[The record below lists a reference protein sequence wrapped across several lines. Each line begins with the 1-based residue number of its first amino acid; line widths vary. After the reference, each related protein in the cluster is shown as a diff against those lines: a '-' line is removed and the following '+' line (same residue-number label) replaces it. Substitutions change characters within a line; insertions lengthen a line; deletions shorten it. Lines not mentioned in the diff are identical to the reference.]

1 MLARDETPPV
11 LMEASD
17 FGRKNFC
24 GVYPFYMALEL
35 DGKAHG
41 VLFLNS
47 NPQEITTSPA
57 PHIVYRTIGG
67 ILDIYFFPGPR
78 PEDVIRQY
86 LALVG
91 TPAVPPYWALGFQI
105 DYFASNLTE
114 FNHTVNVIR
123 DANIPLDV
131 VYANIDYMDKYQ
143 DFTLG
148 KEWQQLSTYFNQL
161 HDQDIHAVLTLDAS
175 ISVTGEAFKRA
186 LDAHASFF
194 EWERIDQAPKSIQSL
209 YNSTNNT
216 KIMLGVSWPDAHV
229 AFPDFGAEETI
240 NWWVDEIATFHEMVP
255 FDGIWIKRNEPASFG
270 TDETDPWYFKS
281 PKHSKIAPLMCPL
294 NGTDA
299 YYDVPPYETFS
310 VFLYR
315 DDTMQSYLSSKT
327 LCMLAVSKS
336 GRIYDTKNLY
346 GLQQSIATHKALQV
360 AISKRGLLLSE
371 SLFPSGGHYAGHALG
386 DNFATWSNLARSVVG
401 IQLFNIFGIPYVGA
415 DICGFHGETITDD
428 LCSRWHQL
436 GAFYSLARVRSEN
449 RLIPQNLS
457 AWLVQARQANLFRY
471 MYLPYLYTLHFDAA
485 RFGGTVVRP
494 LFFEFPDDDAARG
507 TSEQFMWGS
516 ALLIAPVLRPNM
528 TVTYA
533 YLPRSVSWYSL
544 RNEDFGVKAPKGFS
558 LFTASAFMLPPVF
571 IKGGSI
577 VPYQLPSDTTIST
590 RQNPLQFVIA
600 LENSTAWGKL
610 IWDDGESTISDF
622 ERYNYIELHIDFKL
636 DVEAVLTLTL
646 IKKCA
651 ALKIPPIS
659 VLNFVGYTAIPITS
673 TIKRDDGGA
682 LNISED
688 AWADPSLERFYLP
701 ADGIFDFDKD
711 TTVKI
716 TWLNHELFDL
726 VGEDARVDCMP
737 TFHALVPTQA
747 MCEEKFCMYDHT
759 TQMPKPKCYFPKR
772 SGYIATGTYADQIIL
787 QDYSSFKNPFGQ
799 NISPLYFSAR
809 HINQTTLNV
818 RIFPDDYRYEPQ
830 LLIPKDTFSTG
841 ESFVVEIANKTKVF
855 SFIVRRKSTNAMI
868 WDTSIGGMMFSDQ
881 YIQIAAYIGTSMLY
895 GIGENTQATLMHLM
909 EIYTTY
915 AMFSRNEALSPDYDF
930 ARRWHPKNLY
940 GVFPFYIGFERDG
953 NAHGV
958 FILNSNAQ
966 EITLGMAPHIVY
978 RTIGGMLD
986 IFFFPGPTPDDVIR
1000 QFTAL
1005 VGKPALPP
1013 YWSFG
1018 FQLGRFGYDN
1028 LKQMRN
1034 TIASVQQ
1041 KNIPL
1046 DVVHAD
1052 IDYMIRYQDF
1062 TLNSEWE
1069 SLSNYITSLHDAGLH
1084 AVLTFNPAV
1093 QVDGLPFSRA
1103 LKAGVHFFEWEVMS
1117 QVPKSVQSLYPL
1129 TNNTKIMLGV
1139 LWQDKHV
1146 AYPDFSSPSTGLWW
1160 NSEVGDFR
1168 RKV

>member
-1 MLARDETPPV
+1 
-11 LMEASD
+11 
-17 FGRKNFC
+17 
-24 GVYPFYMALEL
+24 
-35 DGKAHG
+35 
-41 VLFLNS
+41 
-47 NPQEITTSPA
+47 
-57 PHIVYRTIGG
+57 
-67 ILDIYFFPGPR
+67 
-78 PEDVIRQY
+78 
-86 LALVG
+86 
-91 TPAVPPYWALGFQI
+91 
-105 DYFASNLTE
+105 
-114 FNHTVNVIR
+114 
-123 DANIPLDV
+123 
-131 VYANIDYMDKYQ
+131 MDKYQ

-175 ISVTGEAFKRA
+175 IS
-186 LDAHASFF
+186 HASFF

-240 NWWVDEIATFHEMVP
+240 NWWVDEIATFHEM
-255 FDGIWIKRNEPASFG
+255 
-270 TDETDPWYFKS
+270 TDPWYFKS

-310 VFLYR
+310 VSNETFMHSSSKEYNTSEIL
-315 DDTMQSYLSSKT
+315 SYLSSKT

-471 MYLPYLYTLHFDAA
+471 MYLPYLYT
-485 RFGGTVVRP
+485 
-494 LFFEFPDDDAARG
+494 
-507 TSEQFMWGS
+507 EQFMWGS

-571 IKGGSI
+571 IKGGFFQCSSFNMRNYF
-577 VPYQLPSDTTIST
+577 VFQGVQSSLTNYRQTRPFQLGKIHSSS
-590 RQNPLQFVIA
+590 LLLLFA
-600 LENSTAWGKL
+600 L
-610 IWDDGESTISDF
+610 TISDF

-646 IKKCA
+646 IKKCF
-651 ALKIPPIS
+651 L
-659 VLNFVGYTAIPITS
+659 T
-673 TIKRDDGGA
+673 
-682 LNISED
+682 
-688 AWADPSLERFYLP
+688 
-701 ADGIFDFDKD
+701 
-711 TTVKI
+711 
-716 TWLNHELFDL
+716 
-726 VGEDARVDCMP
+726 
-737 TFHALVPTQA
+737 
-747 MCEEKFCMYDHT
+747 
-759 TQMPKPKCYFPKR
+759 
-772 SGYIATGTYADQIIL
+772 
-787 QDYSSFKNPFGQ
+787 
-799 NISPLYFSAR
+799 
-809 HINQTTLNV
+809 
-818 RIFPDDYRYEPQ
+818 DDY
-830 LLIPKDTFSTG
+830 
-841 ESFVVEIANKTKVF
+841 
-855 SFIVRRKSTNAMI
+855 
-868 WDTSIGGMMFSDQ
+868 
-881 YIQIAAYIGTSMLY
+881 
-895 GIGENTQATLMHLM
+895 
-909 EIYTTY
+909 
-915 AMFSRNEALSPDYDF
+915 RNEALSPDYDF

-966 EITLGMAPHIVY
+966 VKEITLGMAPHIVY

-1062 TLNSEWE
+1062 TLNSV
-1069 SLSNYITSLHDAGLH
+1069 SLNGKASQIISLLFMML
-1084 AVLTFNPAV
+1084 VSTLCLRLILPCKLTVFHSAE
-1093 QVDGLPFSRA
+1093 
-1103 LKAGVHFFEWEVMS
+1103 H
-1117 QVPKSVQSLYPL
+1117 
-1129 TNNTKIMLGV
+1129 
-1139 LWQDKHV
+1139 
-1146 AYPDFSSPSTGLWW
+1146 
-1160 NSEVGDFR
+1160 
-1168 RKV
+1168 